1 MPAKFHVPYRFY
13 MSRMIKASPT
23 RVVIATTAM
32 LSFISF
38 WRAAAIV
45 LADLG
50 SSAYYAGGI
59 AERAIGAS
67 APWLILAVMLFSI
80 CVRTVYIE
88 SSSMFV
94 RGGVYRVVKEAMGG
108 TLAKLSVSALIF
120 DFILTAPISGVSA
133 GQYLVGFINETLSL
147 LGYAAR
153 VPRGYGSVVIAVAIV
168 LYFWRKNLVGI
179 EESSGKAMTIMKVA
193 TFMVVTMIGWSLVT
207 ILIRG
212 SRGLPPAPT
221 PEHFKFSRDALGWLQ
236 ATEVST
242 IPLFI
247 LIIGFG
253 HSILAL
259 SGEETLAQVYREIA
273 HPKLQNLKK
282 AAITIFV
289 FSAIFTSAVSFLA
302 YALIDD
308 THRPAYQDN
317 LISGIAMQLLGP
329 YELRLLFQGFV
340 VLVGTLML
348 AGACNTA
355 IIGSNGVLNRLSEDG
370 VLPDW
375 FRQPH
380 RKYGT
385 TYRLLNVIVLLQIF
399 AIMVSRGDVFL
410 LGEAYAFG
418 VIWSFSMNAVSTLI
432 LRFKRPDDRE
442 WKVPLN
448 FRVGR
453 REIPVG
459 LSLIALVLVSTAI
472 ANLFTKQVATLSG
485 LAFTTVLYLSCVVS
499 ERITRS
505 RKLSSRE
512 LELFILENR
521 TTISAADVNIRP
533 GGVLVAVRDY
543 RSLHPFRK
551 VLEKTNVKRQ
561 DIVAL
566 TVRRVIAVNPSQHGL
581 ATDQLFTD
589 YERLL
594 FTKVVETAERA
605 GKKVELLVVPGNHP
619 FTVMV
624 DTALRLK
631 VAKIVAGVSHKMSI
645 DECARRMG
653 EAWESAGP
661 PGRGLTLELVA
672 RDGRSFFF
680 DIGPHPPRLWPED
693 IDRVHRLWLKLTR
706 EKYGARLHHRD
717 VVGVALKRLEKDL
730 ESTRKKE
737 VLSDFESEV
746 NAPTPPNRPVK
757 LIDTK
762 EPTVKPERA
771 E

>member
-1 MPAKFHVPYRFY
+1 MSTAIKVP
-13 MSRMIKASPT
+13 PT

-59 AERAIGAS
+59 AEKAIGAS

-80 CVRTVYIE
+80 CVRMVYIE

-108 TLAKLSVSALIF
+108 TLAKISVSALIF

-133 GQYLVGFINETLSL
+133 GQYLVGLINEMLGL
-147 LGYAAR
+147 LGYN
-153 VPRGYGSVVIAVAIV
+153 VHIPRGYGAIVFAVVII
-168 LYFWRKNLVGI
+168 LYFWRKNLIGI
-179 EESSGKAMTIMKVA
+179 EESSGKAMTIMKIA
-193 TFMVVTMIGWSLVT
+193 TVMVVTMIVWSLVT
-207 ILIRG
+207 ILVRG
-212 SRGLPPAPT
+212 GRGLPPPPT
-221 PEHFKFSRDALGWLQ
+221 PEHFKFSKEAVGWLQ
-236 ATEVST
+236 GTELPS

-282 AAITIFV
+282 AAITIFI
-289 FSAIFTSAVSFLA
+289 FSATFTPAVSFLA

-308 THRPAYQDN
+308 SRRGAYQDN
-317 LISGIAMQLLGP
+317 LISGIAMYLLGP
-329 YELRLLFQGFV
+329 YELRLLFHAFV
-340 VLVGTLML
+340 VLVGIIML

-385 TYRLLNVIVLLQIF
+385 TYRLLNVIVFLQIGVV
-399 AIMVSRGDVFL
+399 IISQGNVFL

-432 LRFKRPDDRE
+432 LRFKRPEDRE

-448 FRVGR
+448 LRVGR
-453 REIPVG
+453 WEIPIG
-459 LSLIALVLVSTAI
+459 LSLVALVLIATAI
-472 ANLFTKQVATLSG
+472 MNLFTKQIATISG
-485 LAFTTVLYLSCVVS
+485 LAFTAVLYLSFLIS
-499 ERITRS
+499 EQVTRTK
-505 RKLSSRE
+505 KLSRNKE
-512 LELFILENR
+512 LERFLLDNR
-521 TTISAADVNIRP
+521 TTISAEDINVRP
-533 GGVLVAVRDY
+533 GAVMVAVRDY
-543 RSLHPFRK
+543 RSLHPFSK
-551 VLEKTNVKRQ
+551 ILEKTNVKHQ

-566 TVRRVIAVNPSQHGL
+566 TVRRVIAVNPSQHAL
-581 ATDQLFTD
+581 AADQLFTD
-589 YERLL
+589 YEQLL
-594 FTKVVETAERA
+594 FTKVVEMAERA
-605 GKKVELLVVPGNHP
+605 GKTVELIVVPGNDP
-619 FTVMV
+619 LAVMV
-624 DTALRLK
+624 QTALRLK
-631 VAKIVAGVSHKMSI
+631 VSKIVAGVSYKMNI
-645 DECARRMG
+645 DELARRLG
-653 EAWESAGP
+653 EAWEASGP
-661 PGRGLTLELVA
+661 PEQGLTLELIA
-672 RDGRSFFF
+672 RDGRSYFF

-693 IDRVHRLWLKLTR
+693 IDRAHRLWLKLTR

-730 ESTRKKE
+730 ETAREKDVLKDFEREVVVPANRPAAEVKKKE
-737 VLSDFESEV
+737 S
-746 NAPTPPNRPVK
+746 PVQPK
-757 LIDTK
+757 
-762 EPTVKPERA
+762 
-771 E
+771 

>member
-1 MPAKFHVPYRFY
+1 
-13 MSRMIKASPT
+13 MSTAIKIPPT

-59 AERAIGAS
+59 AEKAIGAS

-80 CVRTVYIE
+80 CVRMVYIE

-108 TLAKLSVSALIF
+108 TLAKISVSALIF

-133 GQYLVGFINETLSL
+133 GQYLVGLVNETLRL
-147 LGYAAR
+147 LGYSLHI
-153 VPRGYGSVVIAVAIV
+153 PPGYGASVCAIAII
-168 LYFWRKNLVGI
+168 LYFWRKNLIGI
-179 EESSGKAMTIMKVA
+179 EESSGKAMTIMKIA
-193 TFMVVTMIGWSLVT
+193 TVMVVIMIVWSLVT
-207 ILIRG
+207 ILFRG
-212 SRGLPPAPT
+212 GRGLPPPPT
-221 PEHFKFSRDALGWLQ
+221 AEHFKFSKEALGWLQ
-236 ATEVST
+236 GTSVPS

-282 AAITIFV
+282 AALTIFI
-289 FSAIFTSAVSFLA
+289 FSATFTPAVSFLA

-308 THRPAYQDN
+308 RHRPAYTDN
-317 LISGIAMQLLGP
+317 LISGIAMYLLGP
-329 YELRLLFQGFV
+329 YELRLLFQAFV
-340 VLVGTLML
+340 VLVGTIML

-380 RKYGT
+380 HKYGT
-385 TYRLLNVIVLLQIF
+385 TYRLLNVIVFLQILVV
-399 AIMVSRGDVFL
+399 IISRGNVFL

-432 LRFKRPDDRE
+432 LRFKRPEDRE

-448 FRVGR
+448 IRIGR
-453 REIPVG
+453 WEIPIG
-459 LSLIALVLVSTAI
+459 LSLVALVLIATAI
-472 ANLFTKQVATLSG
+472 MNLFTKQVATMSG
-485 LAFTTVLYLSCVVS
+485 VAFTTALYLSFLIS
-499 ERITRS
+499 ERITRQ
-505 RKLSSRE
+505 RKLGRTKE
-512 LELFILENR
+512 LERFLLENR
-521 TTISAADVNIRP
+521 TTISADDVNIRP
-533 GGVLVAVRDY
+533 GAILVAVRDY
-543 RSLHPFRK
+543 RSLHPFHK
-551 VLEKTNVKRQ
+551 VLEKTNVKHQ

-566 TVRRVIAVNPSQHGL
+566 TVRRVIAVNPSQHAL
-581 ATDQLFTD
+581 AADQLFTD
-589 YERLL
+589 YEQLL
-594 FTKVVETAERA
+594 FTKVVEMAERA
-605 GKKVELLVVPGNHP
+605 GKKVELIVVPGNDP
-619 FTVMV
+619 LAVVMQ
-624 DTALRLK
+624 TALRLK
-631 VAKIVAGVSHKMSI
+631 VSKIVAGVSYKMNI
-645 DECARRMG
+645 DELARRLG
-653 EAWESAGP
+653 EAWEAAGP
-661 PGRGLTLELVA
+661 PEQGLTLELIA
-672 RDGRSFFF
+672 RDGRSYFF

-693 IDRVHRLWLKLTR
+693 IDRAHRLWLKLTR

-717 VVGVALKRLEKDL
+717 VVGVALKRLEKDM
-730 ESTRKKE
+730 ESVREKDVLRDFEREVIGPAANRSATEVKKKE
-737 VLSDFESEV
+737 SPVQPKEV
-746 NAPTPPNRPVK
+746 
-757 LIDTK
+757 
-762 EPTVKPERA
+762 
-771 E
+771 

>member
-1 MPAKFHVPYRFY
+1 MSSGAIRVP
-13 MSRMIKASPT
+13 PT

-38 WRAAAIV
+38 WRAAAVV

-50 SSAYYAGGI
+50 SSAFYAGGI
-59 AERAIGAS
+59 AENAIGAS

-80 CVRTVYIE
+80 CVRMVYIE

-133 GQYLVGFINETLSL
+133 GQYLVGLIDEMLSL
-147 LGYAAR
+147 LGYNLHI
-153 VPRGYGSVVIAVAIV
+153 PRNYGSAAVAIIII
-168 LYFWRKNLVGI
+168 LYFWRKNVIGI
-179 EESSGKAMTIMKVA
+179 EESSGKAMTIMKITTV
-193 TFMVVTMIGWSLVT
+193 MVVIMIVWSVVT
-207 ILIRG
+207 ILLRG
-212 SRGLPPAPT
+212 GRGLPPAPT
-221 PEHFKFSRDALGWLQ
+221 PQHFEFSKEALGWLQ
-236 ATEVST
+236 GTTIPS

-259 SGEETLAQVYREIA
+259 SGEETLAQVYREIG

-289 FSAIFTSAVSFLA
+289 FSATFTPAVSFLA

-308 THRPAYQDN
+308 AHRPAYQDN
-317 LISGIAMQLLGP
+317 LISGIAMYLLGP
-329 YELRLLFQGFV
+329 FQLRLLFQAFV
-340 VLVGTLML
+340 VLVGTMML

-385 TYRLLNVIVLLQIF
+385 TYHLLNLIVFLQILV
-399 AIMVSRGDVFL
+399 ILISRGNVFL

-432 LRFKRPDDRE
+432 LRFKRPEDRE

-448 FRVGR
+448 IKIGR
-453 REIPVG
+453 WEIPIG
-459 LSLIALVLVSTAI
+459 LSLVALVLISTAI
-472 ANLFTKQVATLSG
+472 MNLFTKQIATISG
-485 LAFTTVLYLSCVVS
+485 VAFTAALYLSFLIS
-499 ERITRS
+499 EHVTRNK
-505 RKLSSRE
+505 KLGQKKE
-512 LELFILENR
+512 LERFLLENR
-521 TTISAADVNIRP
+521 TTISADDVNIRP
-533 GGVLVAVRDY
+533 GAILVAVRDY
-543 RSLHPFRK
+543 RSLHPFKK
-551 VLEKTNVKRQ
+551 VLEKTNVKHQ

-566 TVRRVIAVNPSQHGL
+566 TVRRVIAVNPSQHAL
-581 ATDQLFTD
+581 AADQLFTD
-589 YERLL
+589 YEQLL
-594 FTKVVETAERA
+594 FTKVVEMAERA
-605 GKKVELLVVPGNHP
+605 GKKVELLVVPGNDP
-619 FTVMV
+619 LAVIMQ
-624 DTALRLK
+624 TALRLK
-631 VAKIVAGVSHKMSI
+631 VSKIVAGVSYKMNI
-645 DECARRMG
+645 DELARRLG

-661 PGRGLTLELVA
+661 PEQGLTLELIA
-672 RDGRSFFF
+672 RDSRSYFF

-693 IDRVHRLWLKLTR
+693 IDRAHRLWLKLTR

-730 ESTRKKE
+730 ESARE
-737 VLSDFESEV
+737 RDVLRDFEREV
-746 NAPTPPNRPVK
+746 VGPAAHRPPAELKDKESPVQPK
-757 LIDTK
+757 
-762 EPTVKPERA
+762 
-771 E
+771 

>member
-1 MPAKFHVPYRFY
+1 
-13 MSRMIKASPT
+13 MSTAIKIPPT

-50 SSAYYAGGI
+50 SSAFYAGGI
-59 AERAIGAS
+59 AEKAIGAS
-67 APWLILAVMLFSI
+67 APWLILGVMLFSI
-80 CVRTVYIE
+80 CVRMVYIE

-108 TLAKLSVSALIF
+108 TLAKISVSALIF

-133 GQYLVGFINETLSL
+133 GQYLVGLINETLRL
-147 LGYAAR
+147 LGYNLHI
-153 VPRGYGSVVIAVAIV
+153 PRGYGASVFAIAII
-168 LYFWRKNLVGI
+168 LYFWRKNIIGI
-179 EESSGKAMTIMKVA
+179 EESSSKAMTIMKIA
-193 TFMVVTMIGWSLVT
+193 TVMVVIMIVWSVVT
-207 ILIRG
+207 ILFRG
-212 SRGLPPAPT
+212 GRGLPPPPT
-221 PEHFKFSRDALGWLQ
+221 PEHFKFSKEALGWLQ
-236 ATEVST
+236 GTDLPS

-282 AAITIFV
+282 AAITIFI
-289 FSAIFTSAVSFLA
+289 FSATFTPAVSFLA

-317 LISGIAMQLLGP
+317 LISGIAMYLLGP

-340 VLVGTLML
+340 VLVGTIML

-385 TYRLLNVIVLLQIF
+385 TYRLLNFIVLLQIVVV
-399 AIMVSRGDVFL
+399 IVSRGNVFL

-432 LRFKRPDDRE
+432 LRFKRPEDRE

-448 FRVGR
+448 IRVGR
-453 REIPVG
+453 WEIPIG
-459 LSLIALVLVSTAI
+459 LSLVALVLIATAI
-472 ANLFTKQVATLSG
+472 MNLFTKQIATISG
-485 LAFTTVLYLSCVVS
+485 LTFTTALYLSFLVS
-499 ERITRS
+499 ERVTRN
-505 RKLSSRE
+505 RKLSRNKE
-512 LELFILENR
+512 LERFLLENR
-521 TTISAADVNIRP
+521 STISADDVNIRP
-533 GGVLVAVRDY
+533 GAILVAVRDY
-543 RSLHPFRK
+543 RSLHPFKK
-551 VLEKTNVKRQ
+551 VLEKTNVKHQ

-566 TVRRVIAVNPSQHGL
+566 TVRRVIAVNPSQHAL
-581 ATDQLFTD
+581 AADQLFTD
-589 YERLL
+589 YEQLL
-594 FTKVVETAERA
+594 FTKVVEMAERS
-605 GKKVELLVVPGNHP
+605 GKKVELLVVPGNDP
-619 FTVMV
+619 IAVIMQ
-624 DTALRLK
+624 TALKLK
-631 VAKIVAGVSHKMSI
+631 VSKIVAGVSYKMNI
-645 DECARRMG
+645 DELARRLG
-653 EAWESAGP
+653 EAWEAAGP
-661 PGRGLTLELVA
+661 PEQGLTLELIA
-672 RDGRSFFF
+672 RDGRSYFF

-693 IDRVHRLWLKLTR
+693 IDRAHRLWLKLTR

-717 VVGVALKRLEKDL
+717 VVGVALKRLEKDM
-730 ESTRKKE
+730 ESAREKE
-737 VLSDFESEV
+737 VLRDFEREV
-746 NAPTPPNRPVK
+746 VAPTANRPAAELNK
-757 LIDTK
+757 K
-762 EPTVKPERA
+762 ESPVQRK
-771 E
+771 

>member
-1 MPAKFHVPYRFY
+1 
-13 MSRMIKASPT
+13 MSTAIKIPPT

-59 AERAIGAS
+59 AEKAIGAS

-80 CVRTVYIE
+80 CVRMVYIE

-108 TLAKLSVSALIF
+108 TLAKISVSALIF

-133 GQYLVGFINETLSL
+133 GQYLVGLINETLRL
-147 LGYAAR
+147 LGYNLHI
-153 VPRGYGSVVIAVAIV
+153 PRGYGAVVCAIAII
-168 LYFWRKNLVGI
+168 LYFWRKNLIGI
-179 EESSGKAMTIMKVA
+179 EESSAKAMTIMKIA
-193 TFMVVTMIGWSLVT
+193 TGMVVTMIVWSLIT
-207 ILIRG
+207 IVIRG
-212 SRGLPPAPT
+212 GRGLPPPPT
-221 PEHFKFSRDALGWLQ
+221 PEHFKFSKEALGWLQ
-236 ATEVST
+236 GTYVPS

-282 AAITIFV
+282 AAITIFI
-289 FSAIFTSAVSFLA
+289 FSAIFTPAVSFLA

-308 THRPAYQDN
+308 SHRPAYTDN
-317 LISGIAMQLLGP
+317 LISGIAMYLLGP
-329 YELRLLFQGFV
+329 YELRLLFQAFV
-340 VLVGTLML
+340 VLVGTIML

-385 TYRLLNVIVLLQIF
+385 THRLLNVIVFLQILVVV
-399 AIMVSRGDVFL
+399 ISRGNVFL

-432 LRFKRPDDRE
+432 LRFKRPEDRE

-448 FRVGR
+448 IRIGR
-453 REIPVG
+453 WEIPIG
-459 LSLIALVLVSTAI
+459 LSLVALVLIATAI
-472 ANLFTKQVATLSG
+472 MNLFTKQVATISG
-485 LAFTTVLYLSCVVS
+485 VTFTTALYLSFLIS
-499 ERITRS
+499 ERVTKH
-505 RKLSSRE
+505 RKLGRNKE
-512 LELFILENR
+512 LERFLLENR
-521 TTISAADVNIRP
+521 TTISADDVNIRP
-533 GGVLVAVRDY
+533 GAILVAVRDY
-543 RSLHPFRK
+543 RSLHPFHK
-551 VLEKTNVKRQ
+551 VLEKTNVKHQ

-566 TVRRVIAVNPSQHGL
+566 TVRRVIAVNPSQHAL
-581 ATDQLFTD
+581 AADQLFTD
-589 YERLL
+589 YEQLL
-594 FTKVVETAERA
+594 FTKVVEMAERA
-605 GKKVELLVVPGNHP
+605 GKKVELIVVPGNDP
-619 FTVMV
+619 LAVIMQ
-624 DTALRLK
+624 TALRLK
-631 VAKIVAGVSHKMSI
+631 VSKIVAGVSYKMNI
-645 DECARRMG
+645 DELARRLG
-653 EAWESAGP
+653 EAWEATGP
-661 PGRGLTLELVA
+661 PEQGLTLELIA
-672 RDGRSFFF
+672 RDGRSYFF

-693 IDRVHRLWLKLTR
+693 IDRAHRLWLKLTR

-717 VVGVALKRLEKDL
+717 VVGVALKRLEKDM
-730 ESTRKKE
+730 ESAREKDVLRDFEREVVGPAANRPTAELKKKE
-737 VLSDFESEV
+737 S
-746 NAPTPPNRPVK
+746 PVQPK
-757 LIDTK
+757 
-762 EPTVKPERA
+762 
-771 E
+771 

>member
-1 MPAKFHVPYRFY
+1 
-13 MSRMIKASPT
+13 MSTVIKIPPT

-59 AERAIGAS
+59 AEKAIGAS

-80 CVRTVYIE
+80 CVRMVYIE

-120 DFILTAPISGVSA
+120 DFILTAPISGVAA
-133 GQYLVGFINETLSL
+133 GQYLVGLVNETLGL
-147 LGYAAR
+147 LGYSLR
-153 VPRGYGSVVIAVAIV
+153 IPRGYGAAVFAIAII
-168 LYFWRKNLVGI
+168 LYFWRKNLIGI
-179 EESSGKAMTIMKVA
+179 EESSSKAMTIMKIA
-193 TFMVVTMIGWSLVT
+193 TAMVVIMIVWSLVT
-207 ILIRG
+207 ILYRG
-212 SRGLPPAPT
+212 SRGLPPPPT
-221 PEHFKFSRDALGWLQ
+221 TEHFKFGKEALGWLQ
-236 ATEVST
+236 GTDVPT

-282 AAITIFV
+282 AAITIFI
-289 FSAIFTSAVSFLA
+289 FSATFTPAVSFLA

-308 THRPAYQDN
+308 SHRPGYQDN
-317 LISGIAMQLLGP
+317 LISGIAMYLLGP

-340 VLVGTLML
+340 VLVGTMML

-385 TYRLLNVIVLLQIF
+385 TSRLLNVIVFLQI
-399 AIMVSRGDVFL
+399 AVVIISRGDVFL

-432 LRFKRPDDRE
+432 LRFKRPEDRE

-448 FRVGR
+448 IRVGR
-453 REIPVG
+453 WEIPIG
-459 LSLIALVLVSTAI
+459 LSLVALVLIATAI
-472 ANLFTKQVATLSG
+472 MNLFTKQVATISG
-485 LAFTTVLYLSCVVS
+485 LTFTTALYLSFVVS
-499 ERITRS
+499 ERVTRTK
-505 RKLSSRE
+505 KLSRNKE
-512 LELFILENR
+512 LERFLLENR
-521 TTISAADVNIRP
+521 TTISADDINVRP
-533 GGVLVAVRDY
+533 GAILVAVRDY
-543 RSLHPFRK
+543 RSLHPFNK
-551 VLEKTNVKRQ
+551 ILEKTNIKHQ

-566 TVRRVIAVNPSQHGL
+566 TVKRVMAVNPGQHPL
-581 ATDQLFTD
+581 AADQLFTD
-589 YERLL
+589 YEQLL
-594 FTKVVETAERA
+594 FTKVVEMAERA
-605 GKKVELLVVPGNHP
+605 GKKVELIVVPGNDP
-619 FTVMV
+619 LAVIMQ
-624 DTALRLK
+624 TALRLK
-631 VAKIVAGVSHKMSI
+631 VSKIVAGVSYKMNI
-645 DECARRMG
+645 DELARRLG
-653 EAWESAGP
+653 EAWEAVGP
-661 PGRGLTLELVA
+661 PEQGLTLELIA
-672 RDGRSFFF
+672 RDGRSYFF

-693 IDRVHRLWLKLTR
+693 IDRAHRLWLKLTR

-717 VVGVALKRLEKDL
+717 VVGVALKRLEKEL
-730 ESTRKKE
+730 ESAREKDVLRDFEREVVAPTANRPAAELKKKE
-737 VLSDFESEV
+737 S
-746 NAPTPPNRPVK
+746 PVQPK
-757 LIDTK
+757 
-762 EPTVKPERA
+762 
-771 E
+771 

>member
-1 MPAKFHVPYRFY
+1 
-13 MSRMIKASPT
+13 MSTAIKIPPT

-38 WRAAAIV
+38 WRAAAVV

-59 AERAIGAS
+59 AEKAIGAS

-80 CVRTVYIE
+80 CVRMVYIE

-108 TLAKLSVSALIF
+108 TLAKISVSALIF

-133 GQYLVGFINETLSL
+133 GQYLVGLINETLRL
-147 LGYAAR
+147 LGYSLHI
-153 VPRGYGSVVIAVAIV
+153 PRGYGSAVFAIAII
-168 LYFWRKNLVGI
+168 LYFWRKNLIGI
-179 EESSGKAMTIMKVA
+179 EESSGKAMTIMKIA
-193 TFMVVTMIGWSLVT
+193 TAMVVIMIVWSLMT
-207 ILIRG
+207 ILFRG
-212 SRGLPPAPT
+212 GRGLPPAPT
-221 PEHFKFSRDALGWLQ
+221 PDHFKFSKEALGWLQ
-236 ATEVST
+236 GTSIPS

-289 FSAIFTSAVSFLA
+289 FSATFTPAVSFLA

-308 THRPAYQDN
+308 SHRPAYQDN
-317 LISGIAMQLLGP
+317 LISGIAMYLLGP

-340 VLVGTLML
+340 VLVGTIML

-385 TYRLLNVIVLLQIF
+385 TYRLLNFIVFLQIVVV
-399 AIMVSRGDVFL
+399 IVSRGNVFL

-432 LRFKRPDDRE
+432 LRFKRPEDRE

-448 FRVGR
+448 IRIGR
-453 REIPVG
+453 WEIPIG
-459 LSLIALVLVSTAI
+459 LSLVALVLIATAVM
-472 ANLFTKQVATLSG
+472 NLFTKQVATISG
-485 LAFTTVLYLSCVVS
+485 LAFTTALYLSFVAS
-499 ERITRS
+499 ERVTRS
-505 RKLSSRE
+505 KKLSRNKE
-512 LELFILENR
+512 LERFLLENR
-521 TTISAADVNIRP
+521 TTISADDVNIRP
-533 GGVLVAVRDY
+533 GAILVAVRDY
-543 RSLHPFRK
+543 RSLHPFKK
-551 VLEKTNVKRQ
+551 VLEKTNVKHQ

-566 TVRRVIAVNPSQHGL
+566 TVRRVIAVNPSQHAL
-581 ATDQLFTD
+581 ANDQLFTD
-589 YERLL
+589 YEQLL
-594 FTKVVETAERA
+594 FTKVVEMAERA
-605 GKKVELLVVPGNHP
+605 GKEVELLVVPGNDP
-619 FTVMV
+619 LAVIMQ
-624 DTALRLK
+624 TALRLK
-631 VAKIVAGVSHKMSI
+631 VSKIVAGVSYKMNI
-645 DECARRMG
+645 DELARRLG
-653 EAWESAGP
+653 EAWEAAGP
-661 PGRGLTLELVA
+661 PEQGLTLELIA
-672 RDGRSFFF
+672 RDGRSYFF

-693 IDRVHRLWLKLTR
+693 IDRAHRLWLKLTR

-717 VVGVALKRLEKDL
+717 VVGVALKRLERDL
-730 ESTRKKE
+730 ESAREKD
-737 VLSDFESEV
+737 VLRDFEREV
-746 NAPTPPNRPVK
+746 PAPTPNRPP
-757 LIDTK
+757 
-762 EPTVKPERA
+762 EPRINAAADHAADRRK
-771 E
+771 

>member
-1 MPAKFHVPYRFY
+1 
-13 MSRMIKASPT
+13 MSTAIKIPPT

-59 AERAIGAS
+59 AEKAIGAS

-80 CVRTVYIE
+80 CVRMVYIE

-108 TLAKLSVSALIF
+108 TLAKISVSALIF

-133 GQYLVGFINETLSL
+133 GQYLVGLINETLRL
-147 LGYAAR
+147 LGYNLHI
-153 VPRGYGSVVIAVAIV
+153 PRGYGASVCAIAII
-168 LYFWRKNLVGI
+168 LYFWRKNLIGI
-179 EESSGKAMTIMKVA
+179 EESSGKAMTIMKIA
-193 TFMVVTMIGWSLVT
+193 TAMVVIMIVWSLIT
-207 ILIRG
+207 ILLRG
-212 SRGLPPAPT
+212 GRGLPPPPT
-221 PEHFKFSRDALGWLQ
+221 PEHFKFGKEALGWLQ
-236 ATEVST
+236 GTDVPS

-282 AAITIFV
+282 AALTIFI
-289 FSAIFTSAVSFLA
+289 FSATFTPAVSFLA

-308 THRPAYQDN
+308 SHRPAYTDN
-317 LISGIAMQLLGP
+317 LISGIAMYLLGP
-329 YELRLLFQGFV
+329 YELRLLFQAFV
-340 VLVGTLML
+340 VLVGTIML

-355 IIGSNGVLNRLSEDG
+355 IIGSNGILNRLSEDG

-385 TYRLLNVIVLLQIF
+385 TYRLLNVIVFLQILVV
-399 AIMVSRGDVFL
+399 IISRGNVFL

-432 LRFKRPDDRE
+432 LRFKRPEDRE

-448 FRVGR
+448 IRIGR
-453 REIPVG
+453 WEIPIG
-459 LSLIALVLVSTAI
+459 LSLVALVLIATAI
-472 ANLFTKQVATLSG
+472 MNLFTKQVATISG
-485 LAFTTVLYLSCVVS
+485 VTFTTALYLSFLIS
-499 ERITRS
+499 EHVTKHRRLG
-505 RKLSSRE
+505 RNKE
-512 LELFILENR
+512 LERFLLENR
-521 TTISAADVNIRP
+521 TTISADDVNIRP
-533 GGVLVAVRDY
+533 GAILVAVRDY
-543 RSLHPFRK
+543 RSLHPFHK
-551 VLEKTNVKRQ
+551 VLEKTNVKHQ

-566 TVRRVIAVNPSQHGL
+566 TVRRVIAVNPSQHAL
-581 ATDQLFTD
+581 AADQLFTD
-589 YERLL
+589 YEQLL
-594 FTKVVETAERA
+594 FTKVVEMAERA
-605 GKKVELLVVPGNHP
+605 GKKVELIVVPGNDP
-619 FTVMV
+619 LAVVMQ
-624 DTALRLK
+624 TALRLK
-631 VAKIVAGVSHKMSI
+631 VSKIVAGVSYKMNI
-645 DECARRMG
+645 DELARRLG
-653 EAWESAGP
+653 EAWEAAGP
-661 PGRGLTLELVA
+661 PEQGLTLELIA
-672 RDGRSFFF
+672 RDGRSYFF

-693 IDRVHRLWLKLTR
+693 IDRAHRLWLKLTR
-706 EKYGARLHHRD
+706 DKYGARLHHRD

-730 ESTRKKE
+730 ESAREKDVLRDFEREVIGPAANRSATEVKKKE
-737 VLSDFESEV
+737 S
-746 NAPTPPNRPVK
+746 PVQPK
-757 LIDTK
+757 
-762 EPTVKPERA
+762 
-771 E
+771 